1 LRQKGLNH
9 TIPFNKPYVVQ
20 KSIDA
25 FTKSAYSGSLVG
37 DGPFSLQ
44 AQEWLIQKIGSTDA
58 LLTTSCTQA
67 LEFAT
72 LLGNFQPGDEVIIP
86 SFTFTSAATALVN
99 FDLTPVFVDINVD
112 DLNISCAEIEKS
124 ITPKTRAISALNY
137 NGVAANWA
145 WLRSI
150 ADENGLFLI
159 EDNAHGLGV
168 TSEFGNLGNLG
179 DVATLSFHGTKNFQC
194 GEGGALVLNDTVLN
208 KRASILREKG
218 TNRRDFLK
226 GSIEK
231 YEWVDKGGSY
241 LLSDLL
247 SAFLLGQFQDFD
259 HIQNSRQLIWK
270 FYHDQLAQEFHSMGW
285 KIQSHPGNDSQISG
299 HIFYMIAP
307 TRSLRDALLDY
318 LSSNGI
324 QATFHY
330 QALHDS
336 PAGRNYGKSI
346 GDYQQTDIASNQLI
360 RLPLYPDL
368 SRQDME
374 FITEKCLHFLK
385 TSVARI

>member
-1 LRQKGLNH
+1 MRQKGLNH